1 MVLTINLFGFE
12 KMMLNLGS
20 KDLIGEPFCYS
31 VLNKVPNAELT
42 INNGS
47 EMKEGNL
54 KPTQT
59 KTMYNGALRYA
70 TMALAIAFVNN
81 TTMAF
86 E

>member
-1 MVLTINLFGFE
+1 
-12 KMMLNLGS
+12 MLNLGS

-47 EMKEGNL
+47 EMKEWNL
-54 KPTQT
+54 KPPNKNNVQSRPPLCH
-59 KTMYNGALRYA
+59 NGPSHSFR
-70 TMALAIAFVNN
+70 
-81 TTMAF
+81 